1 MTDRKKQFYR
11 SAKIIFLILFFS
23 IILDFSITTFRIYLL
38 KFYNPTTTAFI
49 QQDLEKCKSEND
61 ACSFQMDWKP
71 LKIISSSLQ
80 KAVLISEDDAFF
92 EHEGIDT
99 DAIQE
104 SIEINLKKKKIV
116 RGGSTITQ
124 QLVKNLYLSSS
135 KNPLRK
141 IKEMLLALVMEKLLT
156 KQRILEIYLNVIEW
170 GNHVYGAEAA
180 SRFYFKKTA
189 SDLSVEECAYLAV
202 IIPNPILYSKPG
214 YSKRVLRRKSIL
226 LHRMNYRSFEELN

>member
-1 MTDRKKQFYR
+1 MADRKKHFYR
-11 SAKIIFLILFFS
+11 SLKIIFLILIFW

-49 QQDLEKCKSEND
+49 QQDLEKCKNEND
-61 ACSFQMDWKP
+61 SCSFQMDWKP
-71 LKIISSSLQ
+71 LKTISSSLQ

-104 SIEINLKKKKIV
+104 SIETNLKKKKIV

-141 IKEMLLALVMEKLLT
+141 IKEMLLALVMEKFLT

-170 GNHVYGAEAA
+170 GNHLYGAEAA
-180 SRFYFKKTA
+180 SRFYFKKPA
-189 SDLSVEECAYLAV
+189 SDLSVEEAAYLAV
-202 IIPNPILYSKPG
+202 IIPNPVLYSRPG
-214 YSKRVLRRKSIL
+214 YSRPVLRRKSIL